1 MSDSIAQ
8 DHERRQRESQVNLE
22 LSPEALAEG
31 EIKISTY
38 SLDELDAELPDLCD
52 RVQRHIESLSQWFVD
67 RRDTIEIAMLCAILG
82 EPLLLIGP
90 PGTAKSQLCTR
101 FAESLHLGSQHHF
114 EYLLTPF
121 TEPSELFGPVDLHA
135 LREGRF
141 VRRHQGMITHVK
153 VAFLDEIFR
162 ANSAILNALLAL
174 LNERKYYEEGKAKSS
189 PLSIIF
195 AAANEFPTDPHLDAL
210 NDRFVL
216 KVPVRNVHQHR
227 WDDLIQCGLT
237 SEAYIAEGSKP
248 WSSGPA
254 SYLDLLKIRRY
265 LQLSLM
271 HEARDPTLKAHFF
284 PHEVMS
290 QWRQLLTTFELD
302 LGLYI
307 SDRKV
312 IRLYRILRA
321 QALIRGRSAVDLE
334 DLKILQFLAQRP
346 GEHDLLSERLA
357 RVLDLGSL

>member
-1 MSDSIAQ
+1 MSDSMSQ
-8 DHERRQRESQVNLE
+8 DRIQQHNSQAYQG

-31 EIKISTY
+31 ESRISAS
-38 SLDELDAELPDLCD
+38 SLEELDVELPDLCH
-52 RVQRHIESLSQWFVD
+52 RVQRHIDSLSQWFVD
-67 RRDTIEIAMLCAILG
+67 RRETIEIAMLCAVLG

-90 PGTAKSQLCTR
+90 PGTAKSLLCTR
-101 FAESLHLGSQHHF
+101 FAESLHLGPQQRF
-114 EYLLTPF
+114 DYLLTPF

-141 VRRHQGMITHVK
+141 IRRHHGMITHVK

-174 LNERKYYEEGKAKSS
+174 LNERKYYEEGQAKPS

-195 AAANEFPTDPHLDAL
+195 AASNDFPNERHLNAL
-210 NDRFVL
+210 SDRFVL
-216 KVPVRNVHQHR
+216 KVPVHNVHQHR
-227 WDDLIQCGLT
+227 WSELIKCGLT
-237 SEAYIAEGSKP
+237 SEAYVAEGSKP
-248 WSSGPA
+248 WSAGPA

-271 HEARDPTLKAHFF
+271 HESRDPSLSAHFF
-284 PHEVMS
+284 PAEVMA

-302 LGLYI
+302 LGLYV

-321 QALIRGRSAVDLE
+321 QALIRGRSSVQME
-334 DLKILQFLAQRP
+334 DLKILKFLAQRP
-346 GEHDLLSERLA
+346 GEHELISERLE
-357 RVLDLGSL
+357 RVLALK